1 MNGGIECLLAL
12 GFQDSEDMESFTL
25 IPSASAWNVLTKGK
39 EQLLNLKRSLETNQ
53 PASGQMPNM
62 FGGSPG
68 GMPDMSN
75 VLQAALQNPAML
87 QGMMANP
94 MVQQMMQSNPMM
106 AAQAQVSSQAN
117 ILFLAL
123 LMTNTYLILKK

>member
-1 MNGGIECLLAL
+1 
-12 GFQDSEDMESFTL
+12 
-25 IPSASAWNVLTKGK
+25 
-39 EQLLNLKRSLETNQ
+39 
-53 PASGQMPNM
+53 M

-117 ILFLAL
+117 ILFLVL